1 MPFETTLLAHPAWHL
16 DHEADPPRISVISL
30 ANRERITTS
39 LALPQCQPGTVRAL
53 RRPLAF
59 SDDDLHLARAL
70 HALALRATPPVAFD
84 PLSILAA
91 ARFTSPL
98 DLTDLG
104 CLVVHERTARVL
116 QGLHSCAG
124 PGRHRTALAARP
136 NVGRRPASSRRPPC
150 RCILG
155 RVLVWRTAGWRSAQG
170 AGVDR
175 GHLSGSV
182 IDHPLRLG
190 GTGITKRQGTAPQK
204 AKVGRIR
211 SRQRLHWH
219 GHFRPPR
226 RNGRPQTAW
235 HDAPSTR
242 HR

>member
-116 QGLHSCAG
+116 RAFIRVPALGVIAPPWLPAPMSVVALRRHG
-124 PGRHRTALAARP
+124 GRLVGVSLDEYSYGVQPDGDPRKVPALTAVIFPDRSLTIRCALA
-136 NVGRRPASSRRPPC
+136 GR
-150 RCILG
+150 G
-155 RVLVWRTAGWRSAQG
+155 
-170 AGVDR
+170 
-175 GHLSGSV
+175 
-182 IDHPLRLG
+182 
-190 GTGITKRQGTAPQK
+190 
-204 AKVGRIR
+204 
-211 SRQRLHWH
+211 
-219 GHFRPPR
+219 
-226 RNGRPQTAW
+226 
-235 HDAPSTR
+235 
-242 HR
+242 